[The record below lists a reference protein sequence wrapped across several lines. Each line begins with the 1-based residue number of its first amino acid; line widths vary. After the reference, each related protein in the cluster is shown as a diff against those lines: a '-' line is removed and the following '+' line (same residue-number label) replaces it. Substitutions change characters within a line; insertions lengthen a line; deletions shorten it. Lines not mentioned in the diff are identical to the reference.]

1 MSKNKKYKVRT
12 IFNENRES
20 LSLKLLNSSEGL
32 KKYFRNE
39 GIYVPGLALCGYT
52 EEFPHG
58 SILLLGKPEIS
69 YLLSKGV
76 RERKNILE
84 KLLELE
90 VSFLVISDNLKPPK
104 ELLEIS
110 NKKKVCVFQTFFD
123 TIRLITLLSRY
134 LDHLFAQQM
143 TIHGTLVDVYG
154 MGLLFTG
161 RSGIGKSE
169 MALDLIERGHRL
181 VADDVTTIAKTGEGA
196 LLGSAREILM
206 HHLEV
211 RGVGIIDISSLFGI
225 KAVRMQKRIEVEVRL
240 VDDKE
245 MNSFDRTGLKREFSE
260 YMGVKIPLIRLP
272 IYPGKNIA
280 VIAEAIA
287 LDNILKLYGHD
298 TSIEFNK
305 KLIARMK
312 GRL

>member
-1 MSKNKKYKVRT
+1 
-12 IFNENRES
+12 
-20 LSLKLLNSSEGL
+20 
-32 KKYFRNE
+32 
-39 GIYVPGLALCGYT
+39 
-52 EEFPHG
+52 
-58 SILLLGKPEIS
+58 
-69 YLLSKGV
+69 
-76 RERKNILE
+76 
-84 KLLELE
+84 
-90 VSFLVISDNLKPPK
+90 
-104 ELLEIS
+104 
-110 NKKKVCVFQTFFD
+110 
-123 TIRLITLLSRY
+123 
-134 LDHLFAQQM
+134 M